1 MIPMEGIIIRKE
13 VKVVNPL
20 NSVRKGI
27 SQKRTTDS
35 TIRWNFNSW
44 KKCNTTQEG

>member
-1 MIPMEGIIIRKE
+1 MIPMEGIIPKE

-20 NSVRKGI
+20 NSVTKRI
-27 SQKRTTDS
+27 SQKRITDS